1 MPYFSCSHCAFYS
14 PNHYLIYRPQVIAN
28 GIYISVLVNMDLF
41 RAQQKCHETKRPI
54 REIGSF
60 YHIYK
65 QSDQPFEQN

>member
-1 MPYFSCSHCAFYS
+1 
-14 PNHYLIYRPQVIAN
+14 VITN